1 MTPHA
6 DDAAVE
12 DRAGVPELRLA
23 AGGATRGDN
32 MHDRDAGA
40 TYGAGDAGA
49 TYGAGDDLESAL
61 PRDRNQ
67 AILEAAKQVGAILK
81 REGHPFALAGSVAV
95 YAHGGTGNLQHD
107 VDFCIRP
114 EDADAVAATLG
125 AAGLSV
131 FTPPEDWLLKAGCL
145 GQQVDLIFELAHRPV
160 DTELLDRAQEL
171 SVDSVRMPVLSPTD
185 LLRGLLASFS
195 EHHCDFGAVL
205 PIARILRERVDWELL
220 RRECGQEPMPAAFF
234 YLLERLEVVAPPHAE
249 RSGEQS

>member
-1 MTPHA
+1 MRPHA
-6 DDAAVE
+6 DDAVE
-12 DRAGVPELRLA
+12 DRAGVPGLRLA
-23 AGGATRGDN
+23 APGAAALGGDMEGTG
-32 MHDRDAGA
+32 AGA
-40 TYGAGDAGA
+40 AGAAGDTA
-49 TYGAGDDLESAL
+49 ESAL

-114 EDADAVAATLG
+114 EDADAVAGTLR

-160 DTELLDRAQEL
+160 DDELLRRAQEL

-220 RRECGQEPMPAAFF
+220 RRECGREPMPAAFF
-234 YLLERLEVVAPPHAE
+234 FLLERLEVVAPPHAE

>member
-12 DRAGVPELRLA
+12 DRAGVPGLRLA
-23 AGGATRGDN
+23 AGGSTARGED
-32 MHDRDAGA
+32 MDQR
-40 TYGAGDAGA
+40 
-49 TYGAGDDLESAL
+49 DDLERDL

-114 EDADAVAATLG
+114 EDAEAVAGTLC
-125 AAGLSV
+125 AAGLTV

-160 DTELLDRAQEL
+160 DTELLERAQEL

-220 RRECGQEPMPAAFF
+220 RRDCGAEPMPAAFF
-234 YLLERLEVVAPPHAE
+234 FLLERLEVIAPPHHE
-249 RSGEQS
+249 RAREQ